1 MKPKVAA
8 LLMGAAVLGS
18 AGTALADTA
27 TPAAGGNAVRGG
39 PVVLSEAQTRKL
51 TAGHAGWGTH
61 YLWYSYNS
69 AFGVYLPWY
78 GYCSSRGGT
87 CNGRKH
93 LD

>member
-1 MKPKVAA
+1 M
-8 LLMGAAVLGS
+8 
-18 AGTALADTA
+18 
-27 TPAAGGNAVRGG
+27 
-39 PVVLSEAQTRKL
+39 RKL